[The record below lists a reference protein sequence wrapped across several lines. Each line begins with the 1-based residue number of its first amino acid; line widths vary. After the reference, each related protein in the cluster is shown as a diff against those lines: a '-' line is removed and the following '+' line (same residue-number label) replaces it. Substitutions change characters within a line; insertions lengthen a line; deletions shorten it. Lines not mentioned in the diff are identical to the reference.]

1 MARDGLL
8 PPLAARVHQRFRT
21 PYVTTILTGIVVSIL
36 AELLPIGPV
45 GELVSIGTL
54 FAFAVVCL
62 GVLVLRVMQPDLKR
76 PFKAPAVPIIAPLGC
91 TAARF

>member
-1 MARDGLL
+1 MAR
-8 PPLAARVHQRFRT
+8 RRT
-21 PYVTTILTGIVVSIL
+21 LS
-36 AELLPIGPV
+36 PIGPV

-76 PFKAPAVPIIAPLGC
+76 PFKAPAVPIIAPLRC